1 MSTRPDL
8 SDPALKDIW
17 AMGPREARLYASQA
31 FGEQKPIFRVRG
43 DMMHNAI
50 PFRTRR
56 MRGVAV
62 LREIT

>member
-1 MSTRPDL
+1 
-8 SDPALKDIW
+8 
-17 AMGPREARLYASQA
+17 MGPREARLYASQA
-31 FGEQKPIFRVRG
+31 VGEHKPIFRVRG